1 MSELVEQHSVEI
13 AEACRSHGVRTLEV
27 FGSVAAGEYVP
38 GQSDIDLLV
47 EFVPMSPH
55 ARVDAYFSLRDDLE
69 RILGAPVD
77 LVVKGAVKNAV
88 IAQEIERTKLELYA
102 A

>member
-1 MSELVEQHSVEI
+1 MLRDHVIEI
-13 AEACRSHGVRTLEV
+13 AETCRAHGVRTLEV
-27 FGSVAAGEYVP
+27 FGSMAVGEYLP

-47 EFVPMSPH
+47 EFAPMTPRS
-55 ARVDAYFSLRDDLE
+55 RVDAYFALRDDLE

-88 IAQEIERTKLELYA
+88 IAREIERTKLGLYA

>member
-1 MSELVEQHSVEI
+1 MSELLGKYSVEI
-13 AEACRSHGVRTLEV
+13 AETCRAHSVRTLEV
-27 FGSVAAGEYVP
+27 LGSVAAGEYLP
-38 GQSDIDLLV
+38 GHSDIDLLV
-47 EFVPMSPH
+47 EFVPMTPRS
-55 ARVDAYFSLRDDLE
+55 RVDAYFSLRDDLE

-88 IAQEIERTKLELYA
+88 IAREIERTKLGLYA